1 MSRTVCRSSIPAAS
15 EAVLMRKKRSKPN
28 YRRRVLRL
36 PDLDHCKTAVLNSLG
51 SPASR
56 RVYEYAI
63 DQFIA
68 WYCSEPRL
76 AFNRMVVVR
85 YRIYLESRHLAA
97 NTIHQQLAA
106 VRGLAHEAADAGL
119 LSPEL
124 AAGISRVKGVKQLGF
139 RAGNWLSTE
148 QSSEVL
154 THACGST
161 MRAKRDYAM
170 LAMLLGCGFR
180 RSELVGLEV
189 DEIQMRQG
197 HWAVV
202 DLIGKGG
209 HIRTVPIPAWV
220 KTALDQWILAA
231 RVTEGR
237 ISRGVA
243 RTGKVWGTG
252 ISQNVVWYVVRSCCG
267 RAGLEHIA
275 PHDLRRTCAK
285 LCHDSGGA
293 LEQIQF
299 LLGHASVQTT
309 ERYLGCKQNLGHP
322 VNDLF
327 HLKTDRKTAENNVD
341 SVTVQNSA
349 SVETQTPQGLEC
361 RHGGSEHDQPV
372 CEPRPLP
379 LPERTDLVE
388 VGKGRRPRS
397 LRRCSGSRAARSDSQ
412 SEANSQR
419 DPAVVGSVGF
429 GTLPDRTR
437 RKSAS
442 YF

>member
-1 MSRTVCRSSIPAAS
+1 MGKQRI
-15 EAVLMRKKRSKPN
+15 KPN

-36 PDLDHCKTAVLNSLG
+36 PDLDHCKLAVLNSLG

-76 AFNRMVVVR
+76 AFNRIVVVR
-85 YRIYLESRHLAA
+85 YRMHLESRGLAA
-97 NTIHQQLAA
+97 NTINQQLAA
-106 VRGLAHEAADAGL
+106 VRRLAHEAADSGL

-139 RAGNWLSTE
+139 RSGNWLSAE

-154 THACGST
+154 KHARGDS

-170 LAMLLGCGFR
+170 LAMLFGCGFR
-180 RSELVGLEV
+180 RSELVGLEL

-209 HIRTVPIPAWV
+209 HIRTVPIPTWV
-220 KTALDQWILAA
+220 KAALDQWTMAA
-231 RVTEGR
+231 GVTEGR
-237 ISRGVA
+237 IFRAVA
-243 RTGKVWGTG
+243 RAGKVWGTG
-252 ISQNVVWYVVRSCCG
+252 ISQNVVWYVVKICCE

-285 LCHDSGGA
+285 LCHTSGGE

-327 HLKTDRKTAENNVD
+327 DLGKNVQPD
-341 SVTVQNSA
+341 ETNFQSSVVKPSTPL
-349 SVETQTPQGLEC
+349 ETLSRQGIEC
-361 RHGGSEHDQPV
+361 RHGGSDHDQLV
-372 CEPRPLP
+372 CGTQPLS
-379 LPERTDLVE
+379 LPKRTDLVE
-388 VGKGRRPRS
+388 VRKSHRPQS
-397 LRRCSGSRAARSDSQ
+397 LRRCSGPGASRSDSG
-412 SEANSQR
+412 SKANGQR
-419 DPAVVGSVGF
+419 DPEVVGSVGP
-429 GTLPDRTR
+429 GTSPDPTP
-437 RKSAS
+437 
-442 YF
+442 